1 MAPGLPDVALTYH
14 ITSPTV
20 VALTLS
26 AFLISFAL
34 GVRSIHLIIQ
44 LFPKVSFT
52 AARHGAIIRDVWP
65 YLGEQ
70 ALNFVAIVL

>member
-34 GVRSIHLIIQ
+34 GVRSIHLIIPINCFLKLHSQ
-44 LFPKVSFT
+44 PLIMAPLSEMYGRTWVSK
-52 AARHGAIIRDVWP
+52 
-65 YLGEQ
+65 L
-70 ALNFVAIVL
+70 

>member
-20 VALTLS
+20 VALTLT

-34 GVRSIHLIIQ
+34 GVRSTNLITPIYNLLKFLVQ
-44 LFPKVSFT
+44 PLIMAPLSEIYGRSWVSK
-52 AARHGAIIRDVWP
+52 
-65 YLGEQ
+65 L
-70 ALNFVAIVL
+70 